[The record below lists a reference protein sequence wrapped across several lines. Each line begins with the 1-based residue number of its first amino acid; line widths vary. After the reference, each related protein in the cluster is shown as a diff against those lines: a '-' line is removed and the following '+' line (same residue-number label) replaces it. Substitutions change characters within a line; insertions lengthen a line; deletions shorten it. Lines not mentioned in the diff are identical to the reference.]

1 MLAAALVSGC
11 GDSGK
16 DSAQKPTPTPTPAET
31 RSPAVATG
39 KAEGDLAVGLTE
51 QNPNLFWAPGAH
63 DVPPEFARWQNDM
76 GKLRPSFFRLIL
88 DWPSLQPTKGQPPD
102 LAHPYDGCLRGQQP
116 CAAYAGVKDQ
126 LAALASRQK
135 QHKGGWQV
143 LAVITGTPDWAA
155 RPASGCERS
164 NTQPRSRAP
173 QASAMGAYRVTG
185 YTKWTTLSLPVAS

>member
-39 KAEGDLAVGLTE
+39 KAGGDLAVGLTE

-63 DVPPEFARWQNDM
+63 DVPPEFARWQDDM
-76 GKLRPSFFRLIL
+76 SKLRPSFFRLIL

-116 CAAYAGVKDQ
+116 CAAYAG
-126 LAALASRQK
+126 
-135 QHKGGWQV
+135 
-143 LAVITGTPDWAA
+143 
-155 RPASGCERS
+155 
-164 NTQPRSRAP
+164 
-173 QASAMGAYRVTG
+173 
-185 YTKWTTLSLPVAS
+185 